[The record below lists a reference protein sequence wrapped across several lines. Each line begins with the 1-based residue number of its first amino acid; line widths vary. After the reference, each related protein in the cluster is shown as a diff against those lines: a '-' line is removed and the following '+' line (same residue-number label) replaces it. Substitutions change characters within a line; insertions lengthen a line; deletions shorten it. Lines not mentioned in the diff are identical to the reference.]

1 MYVKFLSSDNS
12 RSHKNTVSMD
22 YNTVLGA
29 LIKHTFTSKV
39 EGKWY

>member
-1 MYVKFLSSDNS
+1 MLNFYPLAIPDPIKTLSF
-12 RSHKNTVSMD
+12 D

-39 EGKWY
+39 DGN